1 MCSSAILFVGVVA
14 ATVLGGPADPLHT
27 NGRII
32 GGVEWEITKA
42 PYIVSVRTFYNN
54 YQHSCGGSIVAKNF
68 VVTAAHC
75 VDG

>member
-27 NGRII
+27 NGRIV

-42 PYIVSVRTFYNN
+42 PYIVSVRIFNNN
-54 YQHSCGGSIVAKNF
+54 YHSCGGSIVAKNF